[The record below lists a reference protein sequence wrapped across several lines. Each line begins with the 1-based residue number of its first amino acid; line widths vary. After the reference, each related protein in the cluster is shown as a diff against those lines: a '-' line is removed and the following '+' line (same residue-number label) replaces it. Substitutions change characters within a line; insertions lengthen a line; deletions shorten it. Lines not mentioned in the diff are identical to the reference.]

1 MKTNDLKKRI
11 YALLDRVDSQE
22 TLKRY
27 YQYLKES
34 TSKEKMNKL
43 WEQFNSVYTYKT
55 VPEEGTQEAPD
66 FITQV
71 EKGLK

>member
-1 MKTNDLKKRI
+1 MNTSELRKRI
-11 YALLDRVDSQE
+11 YKLLDRVDSQE

-27 YQYLKES
+27 YKYLKEN
-34 TSKEKMNKL
+34 TSKEKMNEL
-43 WEQFNSVYTYKT
+43 WEQFNSVYSYKG
-55 VPEEGTQEAPD
+55 VPEDGTQEAPD

>member
-1 MKTNDLKKRI
+1 MNTSELRKRI
-11 YALLDRVDSQE
+11 YKLLDRVDSQE

-27 YQYLKES
+27 YKYLKEN

-43 WEQFNSVYTYKT
+43 WEQFNSVYSYKG
-55 VPEEGTQEAPD
+55 VPEDGTQEAPD

>member
-1 MKTNDLKKRI
+1 MKSSELKKRI

-27 YQYLKES
+27 YAYLKEN
-34 TSKEKMNKL
+34 TSKERLNEL
-43 WEQFNSVYTYKT
+43 WEQFNSVYSYTR

>member
-1 MKTNDLKKRI
+1 MKTSELKKMI
-11 YALLDRVDSQE
+11 YSLLDRVDSQE

-27 YQYLKES
+27 YNYLKES
-34 TSKEKMNKL
+34 TSKERFAKL
-43 WEQFNSVYTYKT
+43 WEQVNDVYSYQS

-71 EKGLK
+71 EKGLT